1 MPIYLHNTLTR
12 KKEVFTPLRKGRV
25 GFYACGPTVYDYA
38 HVGNLRTYLFEDIL
52 RRVLE
57 YNGYKVAHA
66 MNITDVGHLVGDG
79 DEGEDKLEVGA
90 RREGKNPLE
99 IAKFYTNKF
108 FKDTDKLNILQPDKI
123 LPATKAIKEQIEIIK
138 ILLKKGYAYQT
149 TLAIY
154 FDVTKFPDYGKL
166 SGQKL
171 DDKTTQ
177 AREEVRAD
185 AEKKNPQDFAL
196 WFFLTGRYKNHILHW
211 PSPWG
216 EGFPGWHIECSAIS
230 RKLLGQPFDIHSG
243 GVDHIGTHHTNEIAQ
258 SEAAFNTPLARYWLH
273 GEFVLIESEKMAK
286 SLGNFIT
293 IEKVSEKFNPLAFR
307 YLTLTAH
314 YRSQLNLTWESLEAA
329 QSALNNLYRQTR
341 DLRQLSNPFWPLIKF
356 ARALGLSIKK
366 TSAIMK
372 LAAEYKEKFREAIND
387 DLNTPEALAL
397 VWQMLNDQ
405 NLPAA
410 AKINL
415 LLKFDGIF
423 GLDLAKI
430 KSACPPSHIKK
441 LAQEREIFRKNQ
453 NWAKADELRGQIAKD
468 GWLVE
473 DTPQGPKLIE
483 KNIHPN

>member
-1 MPIYLHNTLTR
+1 MPLYLYNTLTR

-57 YNGYKVAHA
+57 YNGYQVTHA

-99 IAKFYTNKF
+99 IAKFYTERF
-108 FKDTDKLNILQPDKI
+108 FEDAGKLNILRPDKI

-138 ILLKKGYAYQT
+138 ILEEKGFTYCGGQAV
-149 TLAIY
+149 Y
-154 FDVTKFPDYGKL
+154 FDTSKLENYGRL

-171 DDKTTQ
+171 SEKLSG
-177 AREEVRAD
+177 AREEIIGDKDKKHPAD
-185 AEKKNPQDFAL
+185 FVL
-196 WFFLTGRYKNHILHW
+196 WFFLTGRYKNHILYW
-211 PSPWG
+211 TSPWG
-216 EGFPGWHIECSAIS
+216 KGFPGWHIECSAIS

-258 SEAAFNTPLARYWLH
+258 SEAAFNSPLARYWLH
-273 GEFVLIESEKMAK
+273 GEFVLIENEKMAK

-293 IEKVSEKFNPLAFR
+293 ITKLSAKFNPLAFR
-307 YLTLTAH
+307 YLILTAH
-314 YRSQLNLTWESLEAA
+314 YRSQLNLTWESLAAA
-329 QSALNNLYRQTR
+329 QSALNNLYQQTR
-341 DLRQLSNPFWPLIKF
+341 ELKTDSSPFWRL
-356 ARALGLSIKK
+356 A
-366 TSAIMK
+366 K
-372 LAAEYKEKFREAIND
+372 LAESFGLTDKKISAALKLTAEYKEKFREAIND
-387 DLNTPEALAL
+387 DLNAPEALAL
-397 VWQMLNDQ
+397 VWQMLTDQ

-415 LLKFDGIF
+415 LLKFDAIL

-430 KSACPPSHIKK
+430 KLACPQSHIKK
-441 LAQEREIFRKNQ
+441 LAQEREQFRQQQ
-453 NWAKADELRGQIAKD
+453 NWAKADELRAQIAKD

-473 DTPQGPKLIE
+473 DTAQEPKLIE
-483 KNIHPN
+483 KNIHAN